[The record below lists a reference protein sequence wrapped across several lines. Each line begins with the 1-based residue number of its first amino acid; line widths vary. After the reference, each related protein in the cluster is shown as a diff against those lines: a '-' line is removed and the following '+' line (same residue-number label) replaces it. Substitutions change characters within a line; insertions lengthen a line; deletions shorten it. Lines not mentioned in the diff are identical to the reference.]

1 MSFIVLIARILYG
14 LIFVGSGV
22 AGHIM
27 QADATAGYAEMR
39 NVPQHRML
47 TVVSGVLITAGGLGV
62 ILGIWTDLAALGLAL
77 YSLIVAFM
85 VHHFWTDEGDMQ
97 QMEMTNFMKNLALAG
112 GGLALFVLFATSGD
126 AIGLTITG
134 SVFDLNF

>member
-1 MSFIVLIARILYG
+1 MSFVVLIARILYG
-14 LIFVGSGV
+14 MIFIGSGV

-27 QADATAGYAEMR
+27 QTDATAGYAEMR

-47 TVVSGVLITAGGLGV
+47 TVVSGILIAAGGIAV

-77 YSLIVAFM
+77 YSIVTAFM

-97 QMEMTNFMKNLALAG
+97 QLEMTNFMKNLALTG
-112 GGLALFVLFATSGD
+112 GGLALVVLFATGGE